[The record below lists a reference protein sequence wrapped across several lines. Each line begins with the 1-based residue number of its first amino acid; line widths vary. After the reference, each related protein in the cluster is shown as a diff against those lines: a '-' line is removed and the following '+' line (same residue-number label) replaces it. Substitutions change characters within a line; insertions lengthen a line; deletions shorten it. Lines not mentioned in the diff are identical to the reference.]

1 MSKYIEM
8 THEQVMA
15 ACKKYMTADQLAF
28 VESAYQ
34 FAARAHEGQTRAS
47 GQPYIVHPTQVAGTL
62 ANLGLDPDT
71 VAAGFL
77 HDTVEDTSVTNDD
90 IKEKFGADVA
100 FIVDG
105 VTKLN
110 KYEYKSHKEFL
121 AENHRK
127 MLIAM
132 AKDLRVILVKLADRL
147 HNMHTLEHLRPDKQ
161 RRIAAETLDIYAP
174 LADRLGIGT
183 IKWELEDMSFH
194 YMNPEEYYKIV
205 SMMDAKRSER
215 EGYIKDA
222 IDYLRGTLDSLGIK
236 YDISGRPKHIYS
248 IYKKM
253 VNKHKDFNE
262 IYDLL
267 AVRVIVPTVKDCY
280 AVLGAVHTKWKPMPG
295 RFKDYIAMPKANGYQ
310 SLHTTIIGPG
320 GKPLEIQIRTEEMHE
335 VAEYGVA
342 AHWAYKRGN
351 FKGVDEKDG
360 GALDIGREILELQK
374 DSSDADEFMEAV
386 HSDIFADKVYV
397 FTPKGEV
404 YELPK
409 GSVTLDFAYA
419 IHTQVGDHAIGAKV
433 NDKLVPLDYKLKNGD
448 VVDILTQSNARPS
461 RDWAEM
467 VKTSRAKNKIRRYF
481 RDVDREE
488 SVARGKSELVD
499 LLKENDLSAK
509 DFLDKR
515 HIDEVLD
522 HFSFKTD
529 EDMYSAIGFGNM
541 SALSIYNRLTAD
553 LRRQQEEEK
562 QKQFEAQIM
571 SAGQQATA
579 SSVVKKTAPQK
590 DDAKSR
596 AKGKKPD
603 SLVRVQ
609 GLEDLDLHFA
619 KCCNPVPGDPIVGYV
634 TKGRGVT
641 VHRADCRNVVSADPA
656 AQGRMID
663 VEWNKID
670 EGKQASF
677 NANFELFGYNRQKL
691 LGDVINRLNA
701 LTNNITNVSASVNEE
716 NIAHFYITVEVKN
729 AAQLN
734 DIMAK
739 LRDIPDVYDTKRTDN

>member
-62 ANLGLDPDT
+62 ANLGLDSDT

-147 HNMHTLEHLRPDKQ
+147 HNMHTLGHLRPDKQ

-194 YMNPEEYYKIV
+194 YMNPEAYYKIV

-320 GKPLEIQIRTEEMHE
+320 GKPLEIQIRTEEMHK

-351 FKGVDEKDG
+351 FQGVNEKDG
-360 GALDIGREILELQK
+360 GALDISREILELQK

-386 HSDIFADKVYV
+386 RSDIFADKVYV

-488 SVARGKSELVD
+488 SMARGKSELVD
-499 LLKENDLSAK
+499 LLKENGLSAK
-509 DFLDKR
+509 DFLDKS
-515 HIDEVLD
+515 HMDEVLD

-529 EDMYSAIGFGNM
+529 EDMYAAIGFGNM

-571 SAGQQATA
+571 SAGQQAVA
-579 SSVVKKTAPQK
+579 SSVVKKPASQK
-590 DDAKSR
+590 DDAKS
-596 AKGKKPD
+596 KTKSKKPD

-641 VHRADCRNVVSADPA
+641 VHRADCRNVVSADLA

-663 VEWNKID
+663 VEWNNID

-701 LTNNITNVSASVNEE
+701 LTKNITNVSASVNEE
-716 NIAHFYITVEVKN
+716 NIAHFYITVEVRN